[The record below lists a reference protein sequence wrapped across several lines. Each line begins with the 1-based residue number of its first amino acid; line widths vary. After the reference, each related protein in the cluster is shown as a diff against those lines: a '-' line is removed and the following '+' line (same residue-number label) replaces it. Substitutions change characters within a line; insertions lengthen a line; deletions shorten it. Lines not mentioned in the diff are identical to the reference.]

1 MNGYELIM
9 KIQQKMQDPVFAA
22 KFNKLVKELNSIPA
36 LQQEVMRIV
45 KIEDQKK
52 RQKAVDKLPSG
63 IKGSVEE
70 MMKLLSEH

>member
-9 KIQQKMQDPVFAA
+9 RIQQKMQDPVFAA
-22 KFNKLVKELNSIPA
+22 KFNQLVKKLNSIPG

-45 KIEDQKK
+45 KIEDTKK
-52 RQKAVDKLPSG
+52 RQKAMDKLPSG
-63 IKGSVEE
+63 VKSSVEE

>member
-22 KFNKLVKELNSIPA
+22 KFNKLVKELNSIPG

-70 MMKLLSEH
+70 MMKLLS

>member
-22 KFNKLVKELNSIPA
+22 KFNKLVKDLNSIPG

-45 KIEDQKK
+45 KIDDPKK
-52 RQKAVDKLPSG
+52 RQKAIDQLPNG
-63 IKGSVEE
+63 VRNSVEE
-70 MMKLLSEH
+70 MMKLLSER

>member
-9 KIQQKMQDPVFAA
+9 RIQQKMQDPVFAA
-22 KFNKLVKELNSIPA
+22 KFNQLVKKLNSIPG

-45 KIEDQKK
+45 KIEDPKK
-52 RQKAVDKLPSG
+52 RQKAMEKLPSG
-63 IKGSVEE
+63 VKNSVEE